1 MVATRSCTTASQ
13 PDGSTIGVHRK
24 LTERDVLCVPF
35 VGLMSLSRGS
45 NVAGVGQSARAAGGG
60 AAVTEGAATA
70 PVADAATPSSPM
82 AETVARAD
90 RSSW

>member
-1 MVATRSCTTASQ
+1 VGVQVRPARLALLQSPSVAMN
-13 PDGSTIGVHRK
+13 P
-24 LTERDVLCVPF
+24 
-35 VGLMSLSRGS
+35 

-70 PVADAATPSSPM
+70 AFADAATPSSPM